1 MPSSY
6 LHTYIG
12 ILCHDICILTI
23 PKVHTGLL
31 DVVTRSKRMHEHGY
45 QAYTHSVIAY
55 INSYI
60 SFQHIYLT
68 FN

>member
-1 MPSSY
+1 MPWSY
-6 LHTYIG
+6 SHTYTE

-31 DVVTRSKRMHEHGY
+31 YIVTRSKRILEHGY
-45 QAYTHSVIAY
+45 QAYTHSEIAC

-60 SFQHIYLT
+60 SYQHI
-68 FN
+68 